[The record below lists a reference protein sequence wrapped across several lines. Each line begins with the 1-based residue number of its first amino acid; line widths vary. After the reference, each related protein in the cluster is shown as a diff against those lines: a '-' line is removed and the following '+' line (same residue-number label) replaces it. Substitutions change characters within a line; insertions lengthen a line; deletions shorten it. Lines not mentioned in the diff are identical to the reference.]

1 MEVDMWQ
8 LEQADAKRRR
18 LLLCGSLLAGSG
30 LAGLAGLALIHVRA
44 ARPRTDQLMADA
56 AAFID
61 QRFVQQ
67 GHSLVRLPV
76 STLQRQFRVGHRRAC
91 ALLLA
96 LVNRNGWVITSD
108 VDGVR
113 ALLLVSEPAA

>member
-1 MEVDMWQ
+1 MELDMWQ
-8 LEQADAKRRR
+8 LEPADAKRRR

-30 LAGLAGLALIHVRA
+30 LAGLALIHVRA
-44 ARPRTDQLMADA
+44 ARPLTDQLMEDA

-76 STLQRQFRVGHRRAC
+76 STLQRQFRLGYRRAC

>member
-1 MEVDMWQ
+1 MWQ
-8 LEQADAKRRR
+8 LEPADAKRRR

-30 LAGLAGLALIHVRA
+30 LAGLAIVREPRPLTGQLIN
-44 ARPRTDQLMADA
+44 DA

-76 STLQRQFRVGHRRAC
+76 STLQRQFRLGYRLAC

-96 LVNRNGWVITSD
+96 LVNRHGWVISSD
-108 VDGVR
+108 IDGVR
-113 ALLLVSEPAA
+113 ALLLA